1 MAKDLRWGTT
11 PSNKPMHS
19 ARTVCIYID
28 YTHYSVSYIMNG
40 SFNIYKPSDT
50 IDDMELCKTQPC
62 FALEKV
68 TGLCTAAESMH
79 SHLHVYVKR

>member
-1 MAKDLRWGTT
+1 MK
-11 PSNKPMHS
+11 
-19 ARTVCIYID
+19 
-28 YTHYSVSYIMNG
+28 G

-68 TGLCTAAESMH
+68 TGLCTVVESTH
-79 SHLHVYVKR
+79 SHLHVYQKVRQYYCSEAIDILSGPIQVLA